1 MGTGE
6 TGEPEKAPG
15 AAFSVGNVN
24 GSDTSS
30 CDPAELGEMAV
41 DVVGG
46 MLASEKAGRDSD
58 EAVLDEGEVG
68 RAVEVGVDPE
78 PFDFDRNRGGLRI
91 GSGDGLGPAPSQ
103 SHGPGAFWTCWIE
116 GELTKLETELEEA
129 RGNGEDEELA

>member
-1 MGTGE
+1 M
-6 TGEPEKAPG
+6 
-15 AAFSVGNVN
+15 
-24 GSDTSS
+24 
-30 CDPAELGEMAV
+30 
-41 DVVGG
+41 VGG